1 MNRIELRKLAYDA
14 GFETKHM
21 HPVSEDAFFDK
32 LGRVVDAVER
42 RCAEN
47 SADELKAN
55 EERNDV

>member
-1 MNRIELRKLAYDA
+1 MNRVELRKLAHDA

-42 RCAEN
+42 RCAEKA
-47 SADELKAN
+47 ADELKTS
-55 EERNDV
+55 EERSDA